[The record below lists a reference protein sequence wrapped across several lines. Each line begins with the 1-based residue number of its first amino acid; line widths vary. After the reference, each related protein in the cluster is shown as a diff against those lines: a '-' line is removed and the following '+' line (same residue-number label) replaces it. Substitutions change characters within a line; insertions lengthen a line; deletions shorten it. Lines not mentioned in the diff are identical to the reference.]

1 MDLTR
6 YIDLTDVCNRYIE
19 ETRSTLQFASRAKLV
34 TTNAT
39 VNEILDESAKIKRLT
54 SELNRLKEK
63 QAVEGLTDGDRV
75 RLEAEREE
83 LLKRLE
89 SLEHEK
95 DEQKANLE
103 RLKEMFFSSNEYPA
117 LALEGAKLKK
127 KRKTKRDTWWVSYD
141 LF

>member
-1 MDLTR
+1 M
-6 YIDLTDVCNRYIE
+6 VCRYIE

-34 TTNAT
+34 KTNAT

-54 SELNRLKEK
+54 KELNQLKEK
-63 QAVEGLTDGDRV
+63 QTAEGLTDGDRV

-103 RLKEMFFSSNEYPA
+103 RLKDMFFSSSECPT

-127 KRKTKRDTWWVSYD
+127 KRKTKRDTW
-141 LF
+141 